1 MIERTMA
8 EPDDDQPTEDEEQAA
23 DDQAEE
29 GDGLTIG
36 ERQLLEVYADFRKE
50 LDALPNAPAFQ
61 ALVTKYGQEFGYRS
75 VGRWISGRGPKSP
88 KTPPSSSPRAKST
101 DA

>member
-1 MIERTMA
+1 MTERTAA
-8 EPDDDQPTEDEEQAA
+8 EPDEDQLTADEEQS
-23 DDQAEE
+23 DQDQAAA

-75 VGRWISGRGPKSP
+75 VGRWISGRGPK
-88 KTPPSSSPRAKST
+88 TPRTSAASSPRPRSAG
-101 DA
+101 A

>member
-1 MIERTMA
+1 MTERTAA
-8 EPDDDQPTEDEEQAA
+8 EPDDDLPMGDDEHAA
-23 DDQAEE
+23 DEQGDE
-29 GDGLTIG
+29 GDGLTVG

-75 VGRWISGRGPKSP
+75 VGRWISGRGPKAP
-88 KTPPSSSPRAKST
+88 KASQSSSPRAKPT

>member
-1 MIERTMA
+1 MTERTA
-8 EPDDDQPTEDEEQAA
+8 TEPDDDQAADEQAA
-23 DDQAEE
+23 DEQAEE
-29 GDGLTIG
+29 SDGLTVG

-61 ALVTKYGQEFGYRS
+61 ALVTRYGQEFGYRT
-75 VGRWISGRGPKSP
+75 VGRWVSGRGPKSP
-88 KTPPSSSPRAKST
+88 RTSPVSAPRARST